1 MNEVDF
7 MGKRF
12 IKILLVMMDKFLGIN
27 PYEWKATA
35 QICLNKM
42 YAAHGLV
49 KRVRVCCC
57 IAPEISLEK
66 TLTKNNPSDN
76 LFNWFIVIFVKHDKC

>member
-27 PYEWKATA
+27 PYEWKVGVLP
-35 QICLNKM
+35 QKFL
-42 YAAHGLV
+42 
-49 KRVRVCCC
+49 
-57 IAPEISLEK
+57 
-66 TLTKNNPSDN
+66 
-76 LFNWFIVIFVKHDKC
+76 